1 MRYTLSEIARMCGG
15 KHYGEDLEVRDV
27 VTDSR
32 SCLFGDGAM
41 FVAMRGENHDSHE
54 FIADMYHSGIRA
66 FMVETSAQVADKSGV
81 GYIVVSNALKA
92 LQSLAAAHRKNF
104 KGVVVAITGSN
115 GKTVVKEWIARTL
128 PQRVKFF
135 ASPMSYNSQLGVA
148 LSLLMIE
155 GDEEVALI
163 EAGISEVGEMQRLE
177 EMIQPDVVVITSIG
191 DAHQANF
198 SSLDEKIEEKLILAR
213 RAKTLIFH
221 SSYQELTN
229 VLARLSLSCC
239 LVDAAHYEVAEID
252 SHNAITQA
260 NAQLVKCLC
269 RWLGYDDVTLVV
281 SNLAMRLEVKEGE
294 YGSMLINDSYNSD
307 VNSLALAL
315 DTLRSVALGS
325 QTTAIVSDILQSG
338 MDDEELYMRVAQLV
352 KNAHVTKFIGVGQR
366 IAVHADKFAE
376 SSDFYATTEEL
387 MRGLKHEDITGR
399 TILLKGNRRQHF
411 ERICHHL
418 ERKSHTTVLEVN
430 LDAMTHNVG
439 YFRKFL
445 PMNHR
450 LVAMVKA
457 CSYGAGDVE
466 VAQLMQRLGVSYL
479 AVAFADEGITLRE
492 KGITMP
498 IVVLNA
504 DAGSFD
510 KMITY
515 KLEPE
520 IYSFHSLHDFVRSVE
535 RYGVHAYPI
544 HIKLDTGMHRLGFV
558 EEELSDLIETLK
570 TQKGIRVASVF
581 AHLSCADDPSQD
593 DFTREQ
599 IARFESMSRSV
610 VDALPYE
617 VIRHTANSAAI
628 ERFPEAQFDMCRLGL
643 GLYGYG
649 YQHNDELQPVA
660 ALKTRIVQI
669 RKRKAGEAIG
679 YGRSEVLERDSLI
692 ATIPI
697 GYADGLNRHLGGGR
711 WSMLVAGCAAP
722 TVGRICMDSCMIDV
736 TDIVGVQEGDQ
747 VSIFSAVS
755 GNTPEDMAR
764 VLGTIP
770 YEILT
775 SVSARV
781 KRIYVRE

>member
-1 MRYTLSEIARMCGG
+1 MRYKLSFIAQVCGG
-15 KHYGEDLEVRDV
+15 EHVGCDVEVRDV

-32 SCLFGDGAM
+32 SCAFGEGAM
-41 FVAMRGENHDSHE
+41 FVAMKGANHNSHN
-54 FIADMYHSGIRA
+54 FIDDMYGCGVRA
-66 FMVETSAQVADKSGV
+66 FMVERGADYTCQESA
-81 GYIVVSNALKA
+81 GYVIVKNSLQA
-92 LQSLAAAHRKNF
+92 LQALAAYHRSQF
-104 KGVVVAITGSN
+104 KGVVVGITGSN
-115 GKTVVKEWIARTL
+115 GKTVVKEWVARAL
-128 PQRVKFF
+128 PQSVKFF

-148 LSLLMIE
+148 LSLLMID

-163 EAGISEVGEMQRLE
+163 EAGISEPGEMARLE
-177 EMIQPDVVVITSIG
+177 CMIRPDIAVVTSIG

-198 SSLDEKIEEKLILAR
+198 ESVEQKVKEKLILAE

-221 SSYQELTN
+221 TDYVELSA
-229 VLARLSLSCC
+229 VLAKSKYDFCA
-239 LVDAAHYEVAEID
+239 VDAALYEVEEVDAFNE
-252 SHNAITQA
+252 AKLA
-260 NAQLVKCLC
+260 NAQIVKCLC
-269 RWLGYDDVTLVV
+269 HWLGYDNVTLPATDM
-281 SNLAMRLEVKEGE
+281 AMRLEVKEGE
-294 YGSMLINDSYNSD
+294 AGSTLINDSYNSD
-307 VNSLALAL
+307 INSLAMAL
-315 DTLRSVALGS
+315 DTLRSVALGAK
-325 QTTAIVSDILQSG
+325 TTAIVSDILQSG
-338 MDDEELYMRVAQLV
+338 MSDEELYARVAELV
-352 KNAHVTKFIGVGQR
+352 RNARVNKFIGVGEK
-366 IAVHADKFAE
+366 ISAYAKLFARGSE
-376 SSDFYATTEEL
+376 FYPSTEEL
-387 MRGLKHEDITGR
+387 MRGLKQEDIEGR
-399 TILLKGNRRQHF
+399 TILLKGNRRHQF

-457 CSYGAGDVE
+457 HSYGAGDVE
-466 VAQLMQRLGVSYL
+466 VAQLMQRLGVNYL

-510 KMITY
+510 KMISY
-515 KLEPE
+515 RLEPE
-520 IYSFHSLHDFVRSVE
+520 IYSFHSLVDFQRSVE
-535 RYGVHAYPI
+535 RYGAHGYPV

-558 EEELSDLIETLK
+558 EQEVDELITRLK
-570 TQKGIRVASVF
+570 HNRSVKVATVF
-581 AHLSCADDPSQD
+581 AHLSCADDPAQD

-599 IARFESMSRSV
+599 IAHFDAMSSRIAK
-610 VDALPYE
+610 ALPYE
-617 VIRHTANSAAI
+617 IIRHTANSAAI
-628 ERFPEAQFDMCRLGL
+628 ERFAEAHFDMCRLGL

-649 YQHNDELQPVA
+649 YQHNDELHPVA
-660 ALKTRIVQI
+660 ALKTRIVQM
-669 RKRKAGEAIG
+669 RWRKAGEAIG
-679 YGRSEVLERDSLI
+679 YGRSQKLERDSLI

-697 GYADGLNRHLGGGR
+697 GYADGLDRHLGGGR
-711 WSMLVAGCAAP
+711 WSMLVKGKAAP

-736 TDIVGVQEGDQ
+736 TDIEGVQEGDQ
-747 VSIFSAVS
+747 VSVFSSVA

-764 VLGTIP
+764 ELGTIS